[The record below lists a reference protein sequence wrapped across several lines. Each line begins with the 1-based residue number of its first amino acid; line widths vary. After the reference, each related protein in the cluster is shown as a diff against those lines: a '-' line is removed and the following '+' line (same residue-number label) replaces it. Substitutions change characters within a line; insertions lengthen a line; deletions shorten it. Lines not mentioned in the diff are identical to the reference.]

1 MGLKDF
7 FNKLKEENRN
17 MGTTM
22 KRINSSNYF
31 GEVNRGIKNGDFWE
45 GSYVSIEGDHGVIY
59 GSNQDDYTFSASNI
73 TAFEHG
79 SGSRMIAL
87 GNEKKASVRYII
99 SFADGKKA
107 QMDIFADKIDS
118 FKLSFNL

>member
-1 MGLKDF
+1 
-7 FNKLKEENRN
+7 
-17 MGTTM
+17 
-22 KRINSSNYF
+22 
-31 GEVNRGIKNGDFWE
+31 
-45 GSYVSIEGDHGVIY
+45 
-59 GSNQDDYTFSASNI
+59 
-73 TAFEHG
+73 
-79 SGSRMIAL
+79 MIAL